1 MAFRQVAR
9 IVRAEEK
16 TNMEQS
22 PLRLIKRSSEYIL
35 LDDINL
41 IPRGLRGIYVLYNRR
56 PKLKTYDVVYVGMT
70 LGGKGGLRGRLKGHR
85 RKKVGL
91 WTHCSIFEVWDN
103 IRNDEIV
110 ELEGLF
116 RHIYRYDSRANK
128 LNKQRGFKKLKM
140 VRDSKFW
147 EWNQE

>member
-1 MAFRQVAR
+1 
-9 IVRAEEK
+9 
-16 TNMEQS
+16 MEQS
-22 PLRLIKRSSEYIL
+22 PLRLIKRSSEYISIH
-35 LDDINL
+35 DINN
-41 IPRGLRGIYVLYNRR
+41 IPKGLRGIYVLYNRR

-70 LGGKGGLRGRLKGHR
+70 LGGRGGIRGRLKGHR

-103 IRNDEIV
+103 IREDEII

-140 VRDSKFW
+140 VRDSRFR
-147 EWNQE
+147 EWDKE

>member
-1 MAFRQVAR
+1 
-9 IVRAEEK
+9 
-16 TNMEQS
+16 MEQS

-85 RKKVGL
+85 KKKVGL

-128 LNKQRGFKKLKM
+128 LNKQCGFKKLKA
-140 VRDSKFW
+140 VRDSRFW

>member
-1 MAFRQVAR
+1 
-9 IVRAEEK
+9 
-16 TNMEQS
+16 MEQS
-22 PLRLIKRSSEYIL
+22 PLRLIKRVSEYIP

-56 PKLKTYDVVYVGMT
+56 PKLKNYDVVYVGMA

-85 RKKVGL
+85 RRKIGL
-91 WTHCSIFEVWDN
+91 WTHCSIFDVWDN